1 LPISSVWV
9 AADLFIFDATKLPT
23 VDGIGEFACRSQPV
37 LPFQMANVV
46 SVEDCSI
53 QNPNAFGGQ
62 TLKFTIIV
70 LNEQNR

>member
-9 AADLFIFDATKLPT
+9 AADLFIFDPSKLPT
-23 VDGIGEFACRSQPV
+23 VNGIGKFACRRHPV
-37 LPFQMANVV
+37 LPLQMANVV
-46 SVEDCSI
+46 PVEDGSI

-62 TLKFTIIV
+62 TLKFTVIV